1 MTRRFDPVGALR
13 VLNEHA
19 VRFIIVGGFAGTVWG
34 SPSIT
39 IDLDICYER
48 SAANC
53 EALARALRVLGAT
66 LRGAPAN
73 LPFQLDA
80 RTILMG
86 DSFTFDT
93 SAGSL
98 DCLGTP
104 MGTKGYPDLL
114 ASAREVEIEAGLSAL
129 ICSLDDLVRMKRAAG
144 RPKDLIAVEILM
156 TVKEERERNS

>member
-1 MTRRFDPVGALR
+1 MTRAFDPVGAIR

-19 VRFIIVGGFAGTVWG
+19 VQFIVIGGFAGNILG
-34 SPSIT
+34 SPAIT
-39 IDLDICYER
+39 YDLDICYER

-53 EALARALRVLGAT
+53 EALVRALRALGAT
-66 LRGAPAN
+66 LRGAPAG

-93 SAGSL
+93 TAGSV

-104 MGTKGYPDLL
+104 AGTDGYTDLL
-114 ASAREVEIEAGLSAL
+114 TSAREMEIEEGRSVLV
-129 ICSLDDLVRMKRAAG
+129 CSLDDLMRMKRTAG
-144 RPKDLIAVEILM
+144 RPKDLWAVELLK
-156 TVKEERERNS
+156 TVKEEQKRKS